1 MWPPNKILFPI
12 DFSERSISAARYVRT
27 LGCRFR
33 PEITLM
39 HVLPSPAS
47 GIASLESGPLMVEEA
62 WEEQQRRAQ
71 EDVAEFAARELGP
84 FRVHPMVVE
93 GDPATAI
100 VEKAHSERADLI
112 VMATH
117 GYGRFRRFILGSVT
131 AKVLHD
137 ADCPVWTGAHLPAVP
152 AGEQASQQAPVKQVV
167 CAIDL
172 SAHSENVLDWGA
184 RLAGSF
190 DARLFL
196 IHAIPALTPAEEE
209 YYQQDWREDLASGAE
224 GQMDGLQQSVGTRAE
239 VLDCRGRGA
248 AYRLRPGGRV
258 RRGCPGHRP
267 ELRIRFFAR
276 PPANKCIRDHSRA
289 RPNCGGQR

>member
-12 DFSERSISAARYVRT
+12 DFSERSVSAARYVRT

-39 HVLPSPAS
+39 HVLPAPAY
-47 GIASLESGPLMVEEA
+47 GVGSLESGPLMVEEA

-71 EDVAEFAARELGP
+71 EDVAEFATRELSP
-84 FRVHPMVVE
+84 FRVHPTVLE

-117 GYGRFRRFILGSVT
+117 GYGPFRRFILGSVT

-152 AGEQASQQAPVKQVV
+152 AGEQASQQVPVKQIV
-167 CAIDL
+167 CAVDL
-172 SAHSENVLDWGA
+172 SSYSENVLDWAA
-184 RLAGSF
+184 RLAKSF
-190 DARLFL
+190 DARLFV
-196 IHAIPALTPAEEE
+196 IHAIPALAPAEED
-209 YYQQDWREDLASGAE
+209 YYQQGWREDLASGAKH
-224 GQMDGLQQSVGTRAE
+224 QLDGLQQSVGTKAE
-239 VLDCRGRGA
+239 QLVVAGDVPHAVCAQTEELDADVLVIGRSSESGLLGRLRTNAYAIIRGA
-248 AYRLRPGGRV
+248 H
-258 RRGCPGHRP
+258 CPVV
-267 ELRIRFFAR
+267 
-276 PPANKCIRDHSRA
+276 SV
-289 RPNCGGQR
+289 

>member
-12 DFSERSISAARYVRT
+12 DFSERSISTARYVRT

-33 PEITLM
+33 PEIALM
-39 HVLPSPAS
+39 HVLPPPAY
-47 GIASLESGPLMVEEA
+47 GIGGLLMAAEA

-71 EDVAEFAARELGP
+71 QDVSEFAARELGP
-84 FRVHPMVVE
+84 FRVHPMVLE

-137 ADCPVWTGAHLPAVP
+137 ADCPVWTGAHMP
-152 AGEQASQQAPVKQVV
+152 AGPAAEQASQQAPIRQVV
-167 CAIDL
+167 CAVDL
-172 SAHSENVLDWGA
+172 SAYSENVLDWAA
-184 RLAGSF
+184 RFAAAF

-196 IHAIPALTPAEEE
+196 IHVLPSLTRAEED
-209 YYQQDWREDLASGAE
+209 YYQLGWREDLASGAK
-224 GQMDGLQQSVGTRAE
+224 GQMDELQQNVRTKAE
-239 VLDCRGRGA
+239 QLIVAGDVPHTVCAQAEEFGADVLVIGRSSASGLLGRLRTNAYAIIRGA
-248 AYRLRPGGRV
+248 R
-258 RRGCPGHRP
+258 CPVV
-267 ELRIRFFAR
+267 
-276 PPANKCIRDHSRA
+276 SV
-289 RPNCGGQR
+289 

>member
-39 HVLPSPAS
+39 HVLPPPAY
-47 GIASLESGPLMVEEA
+47 GIGGLLMAAEA

-71 EDVAEFAARELGP
+71 KDVSEFAARELGP
-84 FRVHPMVVE
+84 FRVHSVVLE

-137 ADCPVWTGAHLPAVP
+137 ADCPVWTGAHMPAVP
-152 AGEQASQQAPVKQVV
+152 AAEQASQQAPIRQVV
-167 CAIDL
+167 CAVDL
-172 SAHSENVLDWGA
+172 SAHSENVLDWAA
-184 RLAGSF
+184 RLARSF

-196 IHAIPALTPAEEE
+196 IHAIPALVPAEED
-209 YYQQDWREDLASGAE
+209 YYQQDWREDLATG
-224 GQMDGLQQSVGTRAE
+224 GRDQLDRLQQSVGTKAE
-239 VLDCRGRGA
+239 QLVVAGDVPHTVCDQAEDLGADVLVIGRSSESGLLGRLRTNAYAIIRGA
-248 AYRLRPGGRV
+248 H
-258 RRGCPGHRP
+258 CPVV
-267 ELRIRFFAR
+267 
-276 PPANKCIRDHSRA
+276 SV
-289 RPNCGGQR
+289 

>member
-12 DFSERSISAARYVRT
+12 DLSERSNSAARYART

-33 PEITLM
+33 SEITLM
-39 HVLPSPAS
+39 HVLPSPAY

-84 FRVHPMVVE
+84 FRVHSVVLE

-137 ADCPVWTGAHLPAVP
+137 ADCPVWTGAHMPAAP
-152 AGEQASQQAPVKQVV
+152 AAEQASQQAPIRQVV
-167 CAIDL
+167 CAVDL
-172 SAHSENVLDWGA
+172 SAHSENVLDWAA
-184 RLAGSF
+184 RLARSF

-196 IHAIPALTPAEEE
+196 IHAIPALVPAEED
-209 YYQQDWREDLASGAE
+209 YYQQDWREDLATG
-224 GQMDGLQQSVGTRAE
+224 GRDQLDRLQQSVGTKAE
-239 VLDCRGRGA
+239 QLVVAGDVPHTVCAQAEELGADVLVIGRSSESGLLGRLRTNAYAIIRGA
-248 AYRLRPGGRV
+248 H
-258 RRGCPGHRP
+258 CPVV
-267 ELRIRFFAR
+267 
-276 PPANKCIRDHSRA
+276 SV
-289 RPNCGGQR
+289 